1 MRTRSLTLVLS
12 SFALSLLLQ
21 GSAAAA
27 PEPKEGPKP
36 AGTPAV
42 RSLPVLKAERDGA
55 VKVYD
60 RGSIELKR
68 LDQELKKLQAELLEA
83 RATVKAAESQP
94 SGPLRTNAVQ
104 SARQAARRVSDK
116 IARLRMQRD
125 ASSTQ
130 QELNRLRRI
139 EAHSAYASRL
149 LEVAHRILNGANRV
163 TQARRYTDLAMGDLR
178 DMAELR
184 ALEPAPVRPPQVP
197 ALDEDASLEDMEWR
211 QEAYKR
217 QLEAFTEQLSRLEP
231 KEARRRRHVKHLND
245 LAERGYALPGLSK
258 TLAREQAALQEV
270 VDLRQ
275 QIERYKKY
283 YANALKELRD
293 RIVETIRRTRGG

>member
-1 MRTRSLTLVLS
+1 MRPRSLLASTLVCLVLGHL
-12 SFALSLLLQ
+12 FQGWALAS
-21 GSAAAA
+21 
-27 PEPKEGPKP
+27 PEPQQAEERK
-36 AGTPAV
+36 T
-42 RSLPVLKAERDGA
+42 LPVLEKERDES
-55 VKVYD
+55 VRLYD
-60 RGSIELKR
+60 RGAIELKR
-68 LDQELKKLQAELLEA
+68 LDQGLKKLQAELLKA
-83 RATVKAAESQP
+83 RAAVKAAEAQP

-149 LEVAHRILNGANRV
+149 LEVAHRILNGAKRV
-163 TQARRYTDLAMGDLR
+163 TQARKYTDTAMADLH

-184 ALEPAPVRPPQVP
+184 ALEPPPARPPQVP
-197 ALDEDASLEDMEWR
+197 PLDEDASLEDMEWR
-211 QEAYKR
+211 KGAYKR
-217 QLEAFTEQLSRLEP
+217 QLEAFSEQLTRLEP
-231 KEARRRRHVKHLND
+231 KEARRRKHVKHLND
-245 LAERGYALPGLSK
+245 LLERGYALPGLTK
-258 TLAREQAALQEV
+258 TLAREQEALQEV
-270 VDLRQ
+270 VDLRK

-283 YANALKELRD
+283 YANALKQLER

>member
-1 MRTRSLTLVLS
+1 MG
-12 SFALSLLLQ
+12 LLL
-21 GSAAAA
+21 GHLCCGWVVAA
-27 PEPKEGPKP
+27 PEPEGEQQGGQP
-36 AGTPAV
+36 V
-42 RSLPVLKAERDGA
+42 RLLGALEEERDAA
-55 VKVYD
+55 VKLYD

-68 LDQELKKLQAELLEA
+68 LDQELKKLQRELLEA
-83 RATVKAAESQP
+83 RAAVKVAEAQP

-149 LEVAHRILNGANRV
+149 LEVAHRNLLFKRAR
-163 TQARRYTDLAMGDLR
+163 QAREQTEKAMGDLR
-178 DMAELR
+178 EMAELR
-184 ALEPAPVRPPQVP
+184 ALEPAPARPPQVP
-197 ALDEDASLEDMEWR
+197 PLDEDASLEDMEWR

-217 QLEAFTEQLSRLEP
+217 QLEAFSEQLSRLQP
-231 KEARRRRHVKHLND
+231 KEARRKRHVKHLND
-245 LAERGYALPGLSK
+245 LVERGYALPGLSK
-258 TLAREQAALQEV
+258 TLAREQEALQEV

-283 YANALKELRD
+283 YAKALKDLRE
-293 RIVETIRRTRGG
+293 RIVDTIRRTRGG